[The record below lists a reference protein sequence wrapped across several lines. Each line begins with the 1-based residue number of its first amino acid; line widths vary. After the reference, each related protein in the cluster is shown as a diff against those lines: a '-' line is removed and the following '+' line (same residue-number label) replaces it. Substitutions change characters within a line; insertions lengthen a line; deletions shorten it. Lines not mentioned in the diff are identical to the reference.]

1 MPFDLI
7 IYSQAHLEGDY
18 REENEDVDEEESG
31 AQAQIINLLL
41 AGDEAEVKNEES
53 EALGHAA
60 VYCSS

>member
-41 AGDEAEVKNEES
+41 AGDEAEEKNEES
-53 EALGHAA
+53 RVRH
-60 VYCSS
+60 